1 MLRDLSLVAPYVRR
15 YKGEFTQG
23 VITLLLA
30 SLCSATIPFL
40 IKYAVDALQAGL
52 RLRVLHII
60 GIACALAFAQAVL
73 RWRSRMKILNSS
85 REIEYELRR
94 DFYGHLISLPY
105 GFFTEHHRGD
115 LIARTMND
123 ITNVRMMVGMAILHF
138 SGTVATTFLS
148 LVMMLRLNAVI
159 ALLAILPLCLLFVLI
174 KGYMEK
180 LHRIFKD
187 VQDTYGRLSK
197 GANEVLSGIR
207 LVKNYLLEGEEQDRF
222 EKLNREYMEKNLAST
237 RLWGMVFPAIGF
249 LGGLGTLMVMWVGG
263 YFLMY
268 GRITLGDFIA
278 LNAYYTML
286 MWPVVALAWIMN
298 LYQRGVASIKRLEE
312 IYAYQVEQ
320 EAGAVPEQIGGRLE
334 FRHVSLEK
342 GGRPVLKDVSFT
354 VERGEKLLL
363 IGPTGSGK
371 STILNLILGLD
382 GGHTGQIRIANMDAD
397 ELSPIARRRRIAI
410 VPQEPFLYSL
420 PISENIF
427 VDREI
432 HFQGHTR
439 GNVSSEHGE
448 REGEAPMA
456 LPGEGATRAPFI
468 EALIDAVHLKEE
480 IDRFEKKMETVVGE
494 RGVMLSGGQ
503 KQRLTLARA
512 LAKKS
517 DILLLDDPFTH
528 VDGYTEHLIWE
539 KIWPLIKE
547 MTVIITSTRPVP
559 VRFVDRVLVLSGGKV
574 VGEGRP
580 GELLEKSPYMKLLY
594 EVKAGRG

>member
-1 MLRDLSLVAPYVRR
+1 VFKDLSLVIPYVRKYR
-15 YKGEFTQG
+15 GEFAQG
-23 VITLLLA
+23 VVTLVLA
-30 SLCSATIPFL
+30 SCCSATIPFL
-40 IKYAVDALQAGL
+40 IKYAVDGLQAGS
-52 RLRVLHII
+52 RARVLQII
-60 GIACALAFAQAVL
+60 GIACVLAFTQAFL
-73 RWRSRMKILNSS
+73 RWRSRLKILNSS

-94 DFYGHLISLPY
+94 DFYIHLMSLPY
-105 GFFTEHHRGD
+105 GFFKEHHRGD
-115 LIARTMND
+115 LIARIMTD

-138 SGTVATTFLS
+138 SSTVATTLLS
-148 LVMMLRLNAVI
+148 LVMMLRLNALI
-159 ALLAILPLCLLFVLI
+159 ALLAILPLCLLFILI

-180 LHRIFKD
+180 LHKIFKD

-197 GANEVLSGIR
+197 GANEVLTGIR
-207 LVKNYLLEGEEQDRF
+207 LVKNYLLQGEEQDRF
-222 EKLNREYMEKNLAST
+222 EKLNREYMEKSLAST
-237 RLWGMVFPAIGF
+237 RLWGVVFPAIGF
-249 LGGLGTLMVMWVGG
+249 LGGMGTLIVMWVGG

-298 LYQRGVASIKRLEE
+298 LYQRGLASVKRLEE
-312 IYAYQVEQ
+312 IYAYPIEQ
-320 EAGAVPEQIGGRLE
+320 EVGAAPERIGGRLE
-334 FRHVSLEK
+334 FRHVSLMK
-342 GGRPVLKDVSFT
+342 GERHILKDVNFT

-382 GGHTGQIRIANMDAD
+382 GGCAGEIQIDNMDAN

-420 PISENIF
+420 SIRENIF
-427 VDREI
+427 SDRE
-432 HFQGHTR
+432 
-439 GNVSSEHGE
+439 VES
-448 REGEAPMA
+448 
-456 LPGEGATRAPFI
+456 LV
-468 EALIDAVHLKEE
+468 DAVRLKEE
-480 IDRFEKKMETVVGE
+480 IDRFEKKLETVVGE

-512 LAKKS
+512 LAVKP
-517 DILLLDDPFTH
+517 DILLFDDPFTH

-559 VRFVDRVLVLSGGKV
+559 VIFVDKVLVLSDGSIID
-574 VGEGRP
+574 EGRP
-580 GELLEKSPYMKLLY
+580 GELLERSPYMKLLY

>member
-1 MLRDLSLVAPYVRR
+1 MFKDLSLVAPYVRK
-15 YKGEFTQG
+15 YKGEFTKG
-23 VITLLLA
+23 VVTLVLA
-30 SLCSATIPFL
+30 SSCSATIPFL
-40 IKYAVDALQAGL
+40 IKYAVDGLQAGL
-52 RLRVLHII
+52 RSRVLHII
-60 GIACALAFAQAVL
+60 GIACVLVFTQAFL

-85 REIEYELRR
+85 REIEYDLRR
-94 DFYGHLISLPY
+94 DFYTHLMSLPY
-105 GFFTEHHRGD
+105 GFFKEQHRGD
-115 LIARTMND
+115 LIARVMND
-123 ITNVRMMVGMAILHF
+123 ITNIRMMIGMSILHF
-138 SGTVATTFLS
+138 SSTVATTLLS
-148 LVMMLRLNAVI
+148 LAMMLRLNALI

-174 KGYMEK
+174 RGYMEK
-180 LHRIFKD
+180 LHKIFKD

-197 GANEVLSGIR
+197 GANEVLTGIR
-207 LVKNYLLEGEEQDRF
+207 LVKNYLLHAEEQDRF
-222 EKLNREYMEKNLAST
+222 EKLNREYMEKNLVST

-249 LGGLGTLMVMWVGG
+249 LGGMGTLIVMWVGG

-312 IYAYQVEQ
+312 IYAYPVEQ
-320 EAGAVPEQIGGRLE
+320 EVGAAPERIAGRLE
-334 FRHVSLEK
+334 FRQVSLVK
-342 GGRPVLKDVSFT
+342 GERHILKDVNFT
-354 VERGEKLLL
+354 MERGEKLLL

-382 GGHTGQIRIANMDAD
+382 GGCAGEIRIDNMDAN

-420 PISENIF
+420 SIRENIF
-427 VDREI
+427 ADDGV
-432 HFQGHTR
+432 Q
-439 GNVSSEHGE
+439 
-448 REGEAPMA
+448 A
-456 LPGEGATRAPFI
+456 LV
-468 EALIDAVHLKEE
+468 DAVQLKEE
-480 IDRFEKKMETVVGE
+480 IDRFEKKLETVVGE

-512 LAKKS
+512 LAVKP

-559 VRFVDRVLVLSGGKV
+559 VIFVDKVLVLSDGNIID
-574 VGEGRP
+574 EGRP
-580 GELLEKSPYMKLLY
+580 GELLERSPYMKLLY